1 MSSSVTDNISVEAK
15 TAFMPDHP
23 ATRDNQFAFSYEIT
37 IVNNSDTNIT
47 LLNRYWL
54 ITDADGKKM
63 EVQGAGVIGEQP
75 VIKIGSSYSYTS
87 GAVLDT
93 PVGAMEGHYEMQ
105 LENGKK
111 IRVPIPP
118 FGLAIPNAI
127 N

>member
-1 MSSSVTDNISVEAK
+1 MSSTVSDNISVKAR

-23 ATRDNQFAFSYEIT
+23 ATKDNQFAFSYEIT
-37 IVNNSDTNIT
+37 ITNNSNVDVK

-75 VIKIGSSYSYTS
+75 LIKTGSSFSYTS
-87 GAVLDT
+87 GAILDT

-105 LENGKK
+105 LEDGSQ
-111 IRVPIPP
+111 IRIPISP
-118 FGLAIPNAI
+118 FGLAIPHSI